1 MPIQKVFKRYEMKY
15 LLNPQQKEKM
25 LQAME
30 PYMSLD
36 QYGRTTIRNLYF
48 DTDTYR
54 LVRHSIEKPAYKEKL
69 RIRSYSQSR
78 PDSTVFVELKKKYK
92 KMLAQMAERDF
103 QMRCYMMKYMQ
114 YNTDQMKQL
123 SDSFSYYVTPVQQVQ
138 QSPQRSQWMEQ
149 VDKWLPQV
157 VGIVLTGITTYFA
170 KKKEST
176 WHK

>member
-1 MPIQKVFKRYEMKY
+1 MLHQIRKG
-15 LLNPQQKEKM
+15 EKHKK
-25 LQAME
+25 
-30 PYMSLD
+30 
-36 QYGRTTIRNLYF
+36 G
-48 DTDTYR
+48 
-54 LVRHSIEKPAYKEKL
+54 K
-69 RIRSYSQSR
+69 
-78 PDSTVFVELKKKYK
+78 KKKYK

-114 YNTDQMKQL
+114 YSTDQMRQL

-138 QSPQRSQWMEQ
+138 QRPQRSQWMEQ

>member
-69 RIRSYSQSR
+69 RIRSYSQAM

-92 KMLAQMAERDF
+92 KIVYKRRIPLPEKEAMEWVSGERHCSQDS
-103 QMRCYMMKYMQ
+103 QISEEIDPGK
-114 YNTDQMKQL
+114 NTDFGLTIMRPWKMAAA
-123 SDSFSYYVTPVQQVQ
+123 
-138 QSPQRSQWMEQ
+138 R
-149 VDKWLPQV
+149 KWKSWQEILP
-157 VGIVLTGITTYFA
+157 G
-170 KKKEST
+170 
-176 WHK
+176 

>member
-1 MPIQKVFKRYEMKY
+1 MMENNFENYYGYQGNLNREGTLVEWPVVERQVKRMDQLSEEIAR
-15 LLNPQQKEKM
+15 KEAM
-25 LQAME
+25 LRQ
-30 PYMSLD
+30 
-36 QYGRTTIRNLYF
+36 IRKGGK
-48 DTDTYR
+48 
-54 LVRHSIEKPAYKEKL
+54 HKKGK
-69 RIRSYSQSR
+69 
-78 PDSTVFVELKKKYK
+78 KKKYK

>member
-1 MPIQKVFKRYEMKY
+1 MMESNFENYYGYQGNLNREGALVEWPVVERQVKRMDQ
-15 LLNPQQKEKM
+15 LNEEIARKEAI
-25 LQAME
+25 LHQ
-30 PYMSLD
+30 
-36 QYGRTTIRNLYF
+36 IRKG
-48 DTDTYR
+48 
-54 LVRHSIEKPAYKEKL
+54 EKHKKGK
-69 RIRSYSQSR
+69 
-78 PDSTVFVELKKKYK
+78 KKKYK

-114 YNTDQMKQL
+114 YNTDQMRQL

-138 QSPQRSQWMEQ
+138 QRPQRSQWMEQ

>member
-1 MPIQKVFKRYEMKY
+1 MMENNFENYYGYQGNLNREGALVEWPVVERQVKRMDQLSEEIAR
-15 LLNPQQKEKM
+15 KEAM
-25 LQAME
+25 LHQICK
-30 PYMSLD
+30 
-36 QYGRTTIRNLYF
+36 GGK
-48 DTDTYR
+48 
-54 LVRHSIEKPAYKEKL
+54 HKKGK
-69 RIRSYSQSR
+69 
-78 PDSTVFVELKKKYK
+78 KKKYK

-103 QMRCYMMKYMQ
+103 QMRCYMMKHMQ

-123 SDSFSYYVTPVQQVQ
+123 SGSFSYYVTPVQQVQ